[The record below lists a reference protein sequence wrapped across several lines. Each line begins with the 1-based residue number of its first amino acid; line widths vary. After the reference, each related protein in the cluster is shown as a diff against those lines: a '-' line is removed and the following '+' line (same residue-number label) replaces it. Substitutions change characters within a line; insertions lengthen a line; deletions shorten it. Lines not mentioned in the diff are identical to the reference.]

1 MHTEG
6 DMSEIVNKYASCMQ
20 EIKLRTNAIHSI
32 IKRQTT
38 TLYPYTNLEF
48 ICLQIRKILELIAMA
63 NLVANKDEYQKI
75 REKFS
80 TDWNAKRI
88 LETIEKVNKNFF
100 PTAIYREQLDNEKI
114 KYHWHKKVSNILT
127 KDIYI
132 KIYDEISNI
141 LHAQNPFKIDRI
153 NLDNLQQEVLEYV
166 NLIVNTLN
174 EHNTYLCNGNI
185 VNCNMNAF
193 DPNSNE
199 KEGKVSVHYFGQVT
213 TDDIEEVL
221 YEQNI

>member
-6 DMSEIVNKYASCMQ
+6 EMSEIVNKYTSCMQ
-20 EIKLRTNAIHSI
+20 EIKLRINAIHSI

-80 TDWNAKRI
+80 IDWNAKRI
-88 LETIEKVNKNFF
+88 IETIEKVNKNFF

-153 NLDNLQQEVLEYV
+153 NLDNLQQEALEYV

-221 YEQNI
+221 YE